1 MADNGDDSS
10 STSSQSRWKKGLQAG
25 GRSLQSWGQGEMD
38 RVASSSISPVTY
50 HRGGKVRKG
59 GKARLL
65 KGERVIPKGKVK
77 RVEKMMRRAKMRMKA
92 RKPSGGRA

>member
-1 MADNGDDSS
+1 MDDTDPVRSPDDKKKSWRDTKTAGGLRAVGSSLSS
-10 STSSQSRWKKGLQAG
+10 S
-25 GRSLQSWGQGEMD
+25 GQDEMD
-38 RVASSSISPVTY
+38 RSSSITPVSY

-77 RVEKMMRRAKMRMKA
+77 RVEKMMRKKKMRMKA
-92 RKPSGGRA
+92 RS